1 MRQRAERGMH
11 DRAHGGQISAWA
23 LRFSRGH
30 GQRSLI
36 TGYTEAKQTYT
47 PLASLAERVHG
58 KQIGKK
64 YSFDTPCNNL
74 RPKYIYLF
82 RII

>member
-1 MRQRAERGMH
+1 MRTE
-11 DRAHGGQISAWA
+11 GGKGDARSG
-23 LRFSRGH
+23 SRRLNLNVGPTVLEGH

-47 PLASLAERVHG
+47 PLASLVERVHG
-58 KQIGKK
+58 KQMRKK
-64 YSFDTPCNNL
+64 SSFDTPCNNL
-74 RPKYIYLF
+74 RMKYICLF